1 MIENDWD
8 EIRKE
13 AFRLVRKY
21 RENENLK
28 TWEEK
33 IDQEKRARINVEID
47 RMIKNVKNPD
57 SPLNSYVG
65 RVKDEILAVCIADM
79 ITTPF
84 KDRKFI
90 SQLGFEGMRYDY
102 TDLLGNPDSA
112 EKYTESVEIEKNK
125 KTVLDLYNKTQD
137 FFKPERRI
145 DEILKYAKQIRRKDE
160 DSVKAF
166 ERIKECVSIIEM
178 GLKVEKVLAAYN
190 NMESVYSDRVASY
203 IKVTEV
209 VIEEV
214 LYSVI
219 IKFAGH
225 NQFKYLK
232 TILQGLAQIDDE
244 MQKIY
249 CEEEKKP
256 VQELIVNQNGKKSTP
271 AMQYLTLRMQYKV
284 YNDEATMIENLLE
297 DDIEKNKDFFLNPRA
312 VKHFLIRQYSDR
324 LPLIKDLKE
333 RESVSS
339 DDYTKLGNAIEYI
352 ERYEGMPNS
361 EYTITLRIIYRELF
375 MNKAK
380 LQDKG
385 RKNHTAATITK
396 KLIGGKEIE
405 NREWIFI
412 EKKIQRGTFRELQ
425 ILSEYKY
432 FNKINQI
439 YRGMMGKIFAF
450 SNDELM
456 YGKIADITIKTLK
469 LIENNVWL

>member
-1 MIENDWD
+1 
-8 EIRKE
+8 
-13 AFRLVRKY
+13 
-21 RENENLK
+21 
-28 TWEEK
+28 
-33 IDQEKRARINVEID
+33 
-47 RMIKNVKNPD
+47 
-57 SPLNSYVG
+57 
-65 RVKDEILAVCIADM
+65 
-79 ITTPF
+79 
-84 KDRKFI
+84 
-90 SQLGFEGMRYDY
+90 
-102 TDLLGNPDSA
+102 
-112 EKYTESVEIEKNK
+112 
-125 KTVLDLYNKTQD
+125 
-137 FFKPERRI
+137 
-145 DEILKYAKQIRRKDE
+145 
-160 DSVKAF
+160 
-166 ERIKECVSIIEM
+166 
-178 GLKVEKVLAAYN
+178 
-190 NMESVYSDRVASY
+190 MESVYSDRVASY

-312 VKHFLIRQYSDR
+312 VKHFWIRQYSDR

-333 RESVSS
+333 RASVSS
-339 DDYTKLGNAIEYI
+339 DDYTKLENAIEYI

-375 MNKAK
+375 MNKVK

-439 YRGMMGKIFAF
+439 YRGMMEKIFAF

-456 YGKIADITIKTLK
+456 YDKITDATIKTLN